1 MVRAIVLLGIFIA
14 FFGRSSAQSV
24 NLSDSLRN
32 VFKQPVTPVFKLDT
46 RNSFVTGR
54 SAQIWGVKAGVSFG
68 KRMNL
73 GLAYSWLHTD
83 ITKPLSEP
91 NQNLSGLIRLRYFGP
106 FAEYTFYRKG
116 NWEATVP
123 LQLGI
128 GKSFLAEETGEIT
141 GRLNEGNIFLYEP
154 AMVVDYKILNLIAVG
169 GGVGYRL
176 MLLNNRNLDQRF
188 TAPVYMIRLRVLLD
202 EWIKIGKRFQGNED

>member
-1 MVRAIVLLGIFIA
+1 MVRAIVFLGIFTA
-14 FFGRSSAQSV
+14 CCGSVSAQSV

-32 VFKQPVTPVFKLDT
+32 VFKQPLTPVLKLDT

-54 SAQIWGVKAGVSFG
+54 SAQIWGIKAGVSFG

-73 GLAYSWLHTD
+73 GLAYSWLHSD
-83 ITKPLSEP
+83 ISKPLSEP

-123 LQLGI
+123 LQFGF
-128 GKSFLAEETGEIT
+128 GKSFLIEESGEVS

-176 MLLNNRNLDQRF
+176 MLVNNRNLDQRF
-188 TAPVYMIRLRVLLD
+188 TAPVYMIRARVLL
-202 EWIKIGKRFQGNED
+202 ENWIKLVKP

>member
-1 MVRAIVLLGIFIA
+1 MVRAIVCLGIFTACGGNI
-14 FFGRSSAQSV
+14 SAQSV

-32 VFKQPVTPVFKLDT
+32 VFRQPLTPVLKLDT
-46 RNSFVTGR
+46 RNSFITGR

-68 KRMNL
+68 KRFNL

-83 ITKPLSEP
+83 ISKPLAEP
-91 NQNLSGLIRLRYFGP
+91 NENLNGFIRLRYFGP

-123 LQLGI
+123 LQLGF
-128 GKSFLAEETGEIT
+128 GRSFLAEETGEIP
-141 GRLNEGNIFLYEP
+141 GRLNEGNVFLYEP

-176 MLLNNRNLDQRF
+176 MLVNNRNLDQRF
-188 TAPVYMIRLRVLLD
+188 TAPVYTIRLRVLLD
-202 EWIKIGKRFQGNED
+202 EWVKMGQRIVEE

>member
-1 MVRAIVLLGIFIA
+1 MVRAIVFLGIFMACCGII
-14 FFGRSSAQSV
+14 SAQSV
-24 NLSDSLRN
+24 NLSDSLNN
-32 VFKQPVTPVFKLDT
+32 VFKQPLTPVLKLDT

-73 GLAYSWLHTD
+73 GLAYSWLHSD
-83 ITKPLSEP
+83 ISKPLSEP
-91 NQNLSGLIRLRYFGP
+91 NQNMSGLIRLRYFGP

-123 LQLGI
+123 LQLGF
-128 GKSFLAEETGEIT
+128 GKSFLIEESGEVS
-141 GRLNEGNIFLYEP
+141 GRINEGNIFLYEP
-154 AMVVDYKILNLIAVG
+154 AMVVDYKVLNLISIG

-176 MLLNNRNLDQRF
+176 MLVNNRNLDQRF
-188 TAPVYMIRLRVLLD
+188 TAPVYMIRARLLL
-202 EWIKIGKRFQGNED
+202 ENWIKLVKP